1 MSVDT
6 LEFRKTLRQWAC
18 GVTVVTTA
26 VGERRAGITASSFTS
41 VTLEPPTILVCLTK
55 SSPTTQLINE
65 AQVFGV
71 SILADHQISVSNQF
85 AGYVTLPEGEDR
97 FYQIPM
103 LIGNTGVPLL
113 SEAVAW
119 LECKLRS
126 IYDGGTHEI
135 LVGEVLATTQNAE
148 RAPLIY
154 QNQAYRTVSEPIAEN
169 PSTQRDEAKGTRA
182 AQP

>member
-1 MSVDT
+1 MSVDS
-6 LEFRKTLRQWAC
+6 LEFRQTLRQWAC

-26 VGERRAGITASSFTS
+26 NSESRAGITASSFTS

-55 SSPTTQLINE
+55 RSPTTQLISE
-65 AQVFGV
+65 TGVFGV
-71 SILADHQISVSNQF
+71 SILAEHQISVSNQF
-85 AGYVTLPEGEDR
+85 AGYTPLPEGEDR
-97 FYQIPM
+97 FYQIP
-103 LIGNTGVPLL
+103 LIIGDTGVPLL

-119 LECKLRS
+119 LECRLRS

-135 LVGEVLATTQNAE
+135 LVGEVLATARNEQS
-148 RAPLIY
+148 APLIY

-169 PSTQRDEAKGTRA
+169 PSNQRDEAKGTKT